1 MDLFSPVY
9 QVILFPGKRDGM
21 GDGAGTY
28 ETGRVIFANRNQ
40 APIFHPQ
47 EAHFSGLTS
56 PCWILTRRFYYHIL
70 SSIFQIT
77 EITCESRSPLTAC

>member
-28 ETGRVIFANRNQ
+28 EIERVIFAN
-40 APIFHPQ
+40 
-47 EAHFSGLTS
+47 
-56 PCWILTRRFYYHIL
+56 
-70 SSIFQIT
+70 
-77 EITCESRSPLTAC
+77 